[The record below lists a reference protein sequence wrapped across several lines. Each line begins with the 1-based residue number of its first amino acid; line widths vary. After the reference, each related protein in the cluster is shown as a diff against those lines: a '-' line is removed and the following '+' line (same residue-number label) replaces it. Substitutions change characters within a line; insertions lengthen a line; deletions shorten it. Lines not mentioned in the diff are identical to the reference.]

1 MKITVNW
8 LKEHLE
14 TDAAAAE
21 IAERLTSIGLEVE
34 GIEDRAAVLKPFT
47 VAYVV
52 DAVQHPNADKLRLC
66 TVDAGDG
73 APYQVVCGAPNA
85 RAGLKVV
92 FARMGTTIPG
102 NGMVLKPTAI
112 RGVESQG
119 MMCSMREMG
128 LGQDHDGIIEL
139 PADAP
144 IGKPFAQVLGL
155 DDAVIDLSITPNRQD
170 CLGVSG
176 IARDLAAAGLGR
188 VITPAIGKVPGKFP
202 STIGVRLDA
211 AVKDKACPLFAG
223 RLIKGVTNG
232 ESPAWLKARLEA
244 VGLRPISA
252 LVDITNLITYDRAR
266 PLHVFDAA
274 KLTGGIHVRFGKA
287 GETVESLDGKTYAL
301 DDQMIVVAD
310 DAGPLGLGGIVG
322 GVPSSVTGETVDVFL
337 EAAHFDALT
346 IAATGRRL
354 GVVTDARH
362 RFERGVDPQS
372 AFDGIEL
379 GTKLILDLCGGEPSE
394 IVFAGAPPAP
404 FPNQTFRPMRV
415 EKLTG
420 LKVADERMA
429 EILTALGFGADRS
442 VYPWNVSV
450 PSWRRDIEGEV
461 DLVEEVARITGLD
474 KLPVEPLPSVSVVP
488 LPALNPAQRRVRAAK
503 RLLATRGLTE
513 TVNNSFIPEAH
524 AAAFGWTNP
533 ALKVANPISVELAVM
548 RPHLVPSLAAAAVR
562 NAARGIDDVALFE
575 VAGTYHGINPKDQA
589 SVAGG
594 IRAGYTVPR
603 QWQGGRRAVDA
614 FDAKADVLALLGE
627 LGAPVGNL
635 TVGTDV
641 PGWLHPGQAGTL
653 KLGPKTVIAV
663 FGALHP
669 RMARLLGVEG
679 PAVVFEVYLDAIPA
693 AKAKATREKPALVL
707 SDFQAVS
714 RDFAFLVDDTV
725 AAEAV
730 IRAIKG
736 ADKALITDVAVFDL
750 YRGTGVPA
758 GKLSMALAVRLE
770 PRDKT
775 LTEPEIE
782 AVSAKI
788 VAAVAKATGGS
799 LRG

>member
-1 MKITVNW
+1 MKITINW
-8 LKEHLE
+8 LKEHLATE
-14 TDAAAAE
+14 ASVPE
-21 IAERLTSIGLEVE
+21 IAERLTSVGLEVE
-34 GIEDRAAVLKPFT
+34 SVEDRAATLRPFT
-47 VAYVV
+47 VAHVIE
-52 DAVQHPNADKLRLC
+52 AVQHPNADKLRLC

-73 APYQVVCGAPNA
+73 KPYQVVCGAPNA
-85 RAGLKVV
+85 RTGLKVV

-102 NGMVLKPTAI
+102 NGMVLKPSAI
-112 RGVESQG
+112 RGVDSQG

-144 IGKPFAQVLGL
+144 IGKPFAEVLGL
-155 DDAVIDLSITPNRQD
+155 DDAVIDLSVTPNRQD

-176 IARDLAAAGLGR
+176 IARDLAAVGLGTL
-188 VITPAIGKVPGKFP
+188 ITPVIDKIAGKFP
-202 STIGVRLDA
+202 SAITVRLDD
-211 AVKDKACPLFAG
+211 AVKDRACPVFAG
-223 RLIKGVTNG
+223 RLIRGVKNG

-274 KLTGGIHVRFGKA
+274 RLTGGIHVRFGRA
-287 GETVESLDGKTYAL
+287 GESIEGLDGKTHAV
-301 DDQMIVVAD
+301 DEQMIVVAD

-322 GVPSSVTGETVDVFL
+322 GVASSVTGETVDVFV

-372 AFDGIEL
+372 ALEGIEL
-379 GTKLILDLCGGEPSE
+379 ATRLILELCGGEPSD
-394 IVFAGAPPAP
+394 VVVAGAMPGD
-404 FPNQTFRPMRV
+404 FPSQTFRPARV

-420 LKVADERMA
+420 LKVAEDRMA
-429 EILTALGFGADRS
+429 EILTSLGFGVERAAL
-442 VYPWNVSV
+442 PWTVSV
-450 PSWRRDIEGEV
+450 PSWRRDIEGEA

-474 KLPVEPLPSVSVVP
+474 KLPVEPLPRTHVVP
-488 LPALNPAQRRVRAAK
+488 LPALNPAQRRVRVGK
-503 RLLATRGLTE
+503 RLLATRGLVE

-524 AAAFGWTNP
+524 AAAFGWSDP

-548 RPHLVPSLAAAAVR
+548 RPHLVPSLVAAAVR
-562 NAARGIDDVALFE
+562 NAARGIEDVALFE
-575 VAGTYHGINPKDQA
+575 IAGTFHGIAPRDQA
-589 SVAGG
+589 SVAAG
-594 IRAGYTVPR
+594 IRTGYTAPR
-603 QWQGGRRAVDA
+603 QWQGGRRVVDA
-614 FDAKADVLALLGE
+614 FDVKADVLALLGE

-635 TVGTDV
+635 TVSTDV
-641 PGWLHPGQAGTL
+641 PAWLHPGQSGAV
-653 KLGPKTVIAV
+653 KLGPKTTIAV
-663 FGALHP
+663 FGTLHP
-669 RMARLLGVEG
+669 RTARLLGVEG
-679 PAVVFEVYLDAIPA
+679 PVVVFEAYLDQIPA
-693 AKAKATREKPALVL
+693 AKARATREKPALAL

-714 RDFAFLVDDTV
+714 RDFAFLVDETV

-730 IRAIKG
+730 VRAIKG
-736 ADKALITDVAVFDL
+736 ADKALITDVSIFDL
-750 YRGTGVPA
+750 YRGTGVPQ
-758 GKLSMALAVRLE
+758 GKVSMALAVRLE

-775 LTEPEIE
+775 LAEAEIE

-788 VAAVAKATGGS
+788 VAAVAKSTGGA

>member
-14 TDAAAAE
+14 TAAGAQE

-52 DAVQHPNADKLRLC
+52 EAVQHPNADKLRLC

-73 APYQVVCGAPNA
+73 TPYQVVCGAPNA
-85 RAGLKVV
+85 RTGLKVV

-112 RGVESQG
+112 RGVDSQG

-139 PADAP
+139 PEDAP
-144 IGKPFAQVLGL
+144 IGKPFAEVLGL
-155 DDAVIDLSITPNRQD
+155 DDAVIDLSVTPNRQD

-176 IARDLAAAGLGR
+176 IARDLAAAGLGTL
-188 VITPAIGKVPGKFP
+188 ITPAIGKIPGTFP
-202 STIGVRLDA
+202 STVSVRLDES
-211 AVKDKACPLFAG
+211 VKDKACPLFVG

-232 ESPAWLKARLEA
+232 DSPAWLKARLEA
-244 VGLRPISA
+244 IGLRPISA
-252 LVDITNLITYDRAR
+252 LVDITNLITHDRAR

-287 GETVESLDGKTYAL
+287 GESVEGLDGKAYAL
-301 DDQMIVVAD
+301 DEQMIVVAD

-346 IAATGRRL
+346 VAATGRRL

-379 GTKLILDLCGGEPSE
+379 GTKLILELCGGEASE

-404 FPNQTFRPMRV
+404 FPNQTFRPFRV

-420 LKVADERMA
+420 LKVADERMV
-429 EILTALGFGADRS
+429 EILADLGFGPDRS
-442 VYPWNVSV
+442 VFPWNVSV

-524 AAAFGWTNP
+524 AAAFGWSDL

-562 NAARGIDDVALFE
+562 NAARGIEDVALFE
-575 VAGTYHGINPKDQA
+575 VAGTYHGIAPKDQA

-594 IRAGYTVPR
+594 IRTGYTTPR

-641 PGWLHPGQAGTL
+641 PAWLHPGQAGTL

-693 AKAKATREKPALVL
+693 AKAKPTREKPALVL

-714 RDFAFLVDDTV
+714 RDFAFLVDETV

-736 ADKALITDVAVFDL
+736 ADKALIADVSVFDL
-750 YRGTGVPA
+750 YRGQGVPA
-758 GKLSMALAVRLE
+758 GKVSMALAVRLE